1 MCWSNPAPCDC
12 SLGLYWSISCA
23 STCCFKKKEAI
34 CDEASSLLKS
44 HLLDS
49 ECQLEFKIPGCIR
62 HLYKTSRSKI
72 VKWVCCSV
80 ICDSPRFFWEPMPLE
95 ASCKTLLSISFCCT
109 EWGGGSTIRQQTTS
123 VCLCALASLCVE
135 TILRSCLHGSSQ
147 LLLMQLVYS
156 RSPLLSKAL
165 NGAIGS
171 GLRQRST
178 PFLQDS
184 PTLKQSVNVQLPLSS
199 LKEGYLRRKVG
210 KRCFRLGW
218 DGWYRAGKSGGHSGS
233 LKQKADNSLR
243 RMRT

>member
-1 MCWSNPAPCDC
+1 MGAD
-12 SLGLYWSISCA
+12 A
-23 STCCFKKKEAI
+23 SG
-34 CDEASSLLKS
+34 SLLQNAAV
-44 HLLDS
+44 HLLLLHRMRWGLNYSSADY
-49 ECQLEFKIPGCIR
+49 IR
-62 HLYKTSRSKI
+62 VS
-72 VKWVCCSV
+72 VC
-80 ICDSPRFFWEPMPLE
+80 PRF
-95 ASCKTLLSISFCCT
+95 
-109 EWGGGSTIRQQTTS
+109 S
-123 VCLCALASLCVE
+123 VCRNHIAV
-135 TILRSCLHGSSQ
+135 CLHGSSQ